1 MVRPGQVVKWP
12 CLIARI
18 KVETTGLKTVPWRK
32 AARSDLVALD
42 RMALVAVDGA
52 LEGALVVM
60 EVVVVFGAKGM
71 CQRPLGIRLPLMMI
85 FPFLMMCKWYFE
97 NRAAQL
103 SSQSF
108 PIDMRDPVDRPSR
121 T

>member
-42 RMALVAVDGA
+42 RMALAAVDGA
-52 LEGALVVM
+52 LDGALVVI
-60 EVVVVFGAKGM
+60 EVEVGFGAKGM
-71 CQRPLGIRLPLMMI
+71 CQRPLWVRYVAVLNDVYMVL
-85 FPFLMMCKWYFE
+85 
-97 NRAAQL
+97 
-103 SSQSF
+103 
-108 PIDMRDPVDRPSR
+108 
-121 T
+121 